1 MNVDDALVSR
11 PGGIIRAQDI
21 NQIRHEQA
29 PFVFPQTL
37 EALQYMDDVRQNR
50 SGVNG
55 NFQGIDK
62 NSVDVATILDSKV
75 NERIDAVFKHHWN
88 TTLRKFVE
96 TRIQEEVAEQATLL
110 GKRIGELMGKR
121 GEL

>member
-1 MNVDDALVSR
+1 MTTKKIAEHNNAPVDT
-11 PGGIIRAQDI
+11 
-21 NQIRHEQA
+21 EQVLKDM
-29 PFVFPQTL
+29 FDQVTQ
-37 EALQYMDDVRQNR
+37 EVQE
-50 SGVNG
+50 
-55 NFQGIDK
+55 GIDK
-62 NSVDVATILDSKV
+62 NSVDVATILDNKV

-110 GKRIGELMGKR
+110 GKRIGELIGKR